1 MSNSIPTRLLKPS
14 ILLLLLLLAA
24 CHNPSPWG
32 RQGEIA
38 DSLIEQHPDSVLHL
52 LQDIDYAALDEEG
65 QAHYGLLLT
74 AARYKLYQPVD
85 TTFINRSIAYYSAS
99 HKGIQFS
106 PSWGDKRGALGASL
120 YYKAVVIYDL
130 GKKQEATLLL
140 KQAEQQAEL
149 SDDELLRN
157 KIYENLEMV
166 NSDARLY
173 QLALRYAKK
182 FVESSC
188 RLHDTLCIMR
198 SLDHQAVLY
207 GKLGY
212 ADSMRAIYNKMDPIV
227 KGRNDSIVASILGNM
242 AYCHMTSGQYAKAQ
256 AKLKR
261 AMQIKPLVSHY
272 MMMGKLHE
280 MNGDT
285 ARARTNWETA
295 FTFHDDE
302 YDVKAYLALAQ
313 LYHQRSD
320 FRQEAQYLNKAN
332 GLLDNQGHTTE
343 SVRIMDTQR
352 HFDEESHA
360 QRQSRQMAVL
370 ALTILFAFMM
380 MLAIVTAYKQR
391 LRHVTNT
398 EMRKLADV
406 SNKISHLEM
415 LRRGYEKE
423 MSLYRR
429 EIDQMQH
436 ERSRYQSKVGQL
448 ESKLEETAEKMKA
461 ATREKQEMEQY
472 MTKVS
477 LHAERALL
485 NGKNIFD
492 TMCDGQ
498 KAVRLTKQDE
508 QDFVNYYMVAHHTDY
523 ARISKP
529 YHDLPLRLQS
539 FLILTELGKTPKEME
554 EIFCVSPSSIKAYR
568 HRLKELQRHD
578 MA

>member
-1 MSNSIPTRLLKPS
+1 MI
-14 ILLLLLLLAA
+14 
-24 CHNPSPWG
+24 
-32 RQGEIA
+32 
-38 DSLIEQHPDSVLHL
+38 
-52 LQDIDYAALDEEG
+52 
-65 QAHYGLLLT
+65 
-74 AARYKLYQPVD
+74 
-85 TTFINRSIAYYSAS
+85 SA
-99 HKGIQFS
+99 
-106 PSWGDKRGALGASL
+106 
-120 YYKAVVIYDL
+120 
-130 GKKQEATLLL
+130 T
-140 KQAEQQAEL
+140 
-149 SDDELLRN
+149 
-157 KIYENLEMV
+157 
-166 NSDARLY
+166 
-173 QLALRYAKK
+173 
-182 FVESSC
+182 
-188 RLHDTLCIMR
+188 
-198 SLDHQAVLY
+198 
-207 GKLGY
+207 
-212 ADSMRAIYNKMDPIV
+212 
-227 KGRNDSIVASILGNM
+227 
-242 AYCHMTSGQYAKAQ
+242 
-256 AKLKR
+256 
-261 AMQIKPLVSHY
+261 
-272 MMMGKLHE
+272 
-280 MNGDT
+280 
-285 ARARTNWETA
+285 
-295 FTFHDDE
+295 
-302 YDVKAYLALAQ
+302 AYLALAQ

-477 LHAERALL
+477 LYAERALL